1 MTSTQFARLAALKLT
16 LAMTAS
22 LFVAGTGGH
31 AMAGDIEAGKAKSAT
46 CAACHG
52 ADGKGITPEW
62 PNLAGQ
68 VKGYIASQLKM
79 FKNGKRA
86 NAIMAGQVVTLT
98 ETDMENLDAYYASLT
113 PVGGAVS
120 EANASDAKKGGKI
133 YRGGVQDTQIAA
145 CMACHGPAG
154 AGLMPKYP
162 RLAGQKA
169 KYVET
174 QLLAFKSGARVH
186 NVMQPIAFKMSAEQI
201 RQVSLFVSG
210 LK

>member
-1 MTSTQFARLAALKLT
+1 
-16 LAMTAS
+16 
-22 LFVAGTGGH
+22 
-31 AMAGDIEAGKAKSAT
+31 
-46 CAACHG
+46 
-52 ADGKGITPEW
+52 
-62 PNLAGQ
+62 
-68 VKGYIASQLKM
+68 
-79 FKNGKRA
+79 
-86 NAIMAGQVVTLT
+86 
-98 ETDMENLDAYYASLT
+98 
-113 PVGGAVS
+113 
-120 EANASDAKKGGKI
+120 
-133 YRGGVQDTQIAA
+133 
-145 CMACHGPAG
+145 MACHGPAG